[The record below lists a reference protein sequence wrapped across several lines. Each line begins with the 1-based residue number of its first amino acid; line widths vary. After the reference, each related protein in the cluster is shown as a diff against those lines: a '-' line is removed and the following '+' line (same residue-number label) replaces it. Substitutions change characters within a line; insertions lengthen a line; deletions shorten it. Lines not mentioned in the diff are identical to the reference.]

1 MDDDED
7 FVSPVPRAAGASSHM
22 MCNPLAG
29 GAAPTTALAADG
41 ALVMDFSDLD
51 GDDT

>member
-1 MDDDED
+1 VDDDED
-7 FVSPVPRAAGASSHM
+7 FASPVPRAAGASSHM
-22 MCNPLAG
+22 MFNPLAG